1 MKTVSLKL
9 PEDLD
14 ARLESAARR
23 RSWSK
28 SEVVRR
34 ALARFLPS
42 DERSAGPSFA
52 DQAASVI
59 GCLEGPEDL
68 SSNPRHLRGYGR

>member
-14 ARLESAARR
+14 ARLERTARR

-34 ALARFLPS
+34 ALTRFLPS
-42 DERSAGPSFA
+42 DEGSSGPSFA
-52 DQAASVI
+52 EQAASFI